1 MEGLLQ
7 YLICHLCVYTCLKSF
22 GIQGG
27 TCVLVGDT
35 PSRVAEAAKYA
46 KELIGCDIMESQPY
60 FSQEGHVQVCHR
72 SHMKQNMGKPL
83 TFYTPGGLLNHN
95 GQGALISCW
104 RGA

>member
-1 MEGLLQ
+1 MCYE
-7 YLICHLCVYTCLKSF
+7 CLKST

-72 SHMKQNMGKPL
+72 SHMKQNMGKPH
-83 TFYTPGGLLNHN
+83 YLLAPREAYSCSITMDRA
-95 GQGALISCW
+95 QLISCW

>member
-1 MEGLLQ
+1 MI
-7 YLICHLCVYTCLKSF
+7 YSTCLKNF

-60 FSQEGHVQVCHR
+60 FSPDGHVQVRH
-72 SHMKQNMGKPL
+72 
-83 TFYTPGGLLNHN
+83 HN
-95 GQGALISCW
+95 N
-104 RGA
+104 